1 MFDFIIY
8 LGQSALCLAALYLI
22 YKVAMSHETLHY
34 FNRVLLLGSVL
45 LSALLPLCRVKIVK
59 EYDPAPTLASIEIDD
74 MVVADIADVALGI
87 DYVSLLKDLAVMVFF
102 VGVAFMLVRLAVGIY
117 SVWRLI
123 HSGQMS
129 VIEDDVTLTVVDN
142 LSSPFSWF
150 GHIVASQSDVQQ
162 FRGMI
167 LAHEL
172 AHIRLRHSWD
182 VMFVDVALC
191 LWWFNPAM
199 WLLRR
204 ELQSLHEYQAD
215 DAVLNGGVD
224 AKSYQML
231 LIKRAVGS
239 RLHSVANCLNHSN
252 LNNRITMMCK
262 KNSSRWAATKA
273 LLVVPMVAVAMGA
286 FATTVYV
293 PREVQDKVTENSVN
307 NKEYK
312 PAIIEIK
319 GSEIYL
325 NNKQVTAAELEAVI
339 EEYRLQTLIYDENDA
354 ASKRTYEAIHNTLK
368 LNGNI
373 DAIYSDGKRP
383 EVSVVR
389 ISGDKIYLND
399 EQITLEQLKVKADAM
414 DKTVTI
420 VMHSDVNTDAEQL
433 NAVKESFR
441 HTSHAVKVISEKERI
456 AIVDGKVVP
465 YEEMMKIES
474 SNIGNARLTY
484 DYNTLPQG
492 LGISEDDVKK
502 NGAIVI
508 TLKKDGDTAV
518 VDNATEN
525 KVIVIADKQDDKPYI
540 KVEKMPTFDGGKSL
554 VGFQNWI
561 QNNIR
566 YPKEALAKGVGGRV
580 IFQFVVERDGTPTS
594 FNVLQSPDKSLS
606 DEVERIF
613 KTSPK
618 WEAGEQN
625 GEKVRVL
632 YTVPVV
638 FTTPSAETQEFEQ
651 QKQNFEAQKQN
662 FEQQKQNF
670 EAQKQ
675 NFEQQKD
682 LAYIKVEKM
691 PTFQGGDLNVFRNWV
706 QSQIQYPKEAMEKN
720 ISGRVIF
727 SFVVEKDGST
737 SDFTVL
743 QTPDKL
749 LADEVER
756 IFKTCPRWEPGTQR
770 GEKVRVK
777 YTVPIVFAVQG
788 GDTASSESLKAFN
801 LAMEQIQKGDALE
814 KEMNGRNYKDAAEQK
829 ADQQKVNDCYKSAV
843 GFLETAYQLDS
854 KHKPTIQAL
863 QLATFRLRDEAG
875 MMAKYEKYKA
885 ALEAL

>member
-102 VGVAFMLVRLAVGIY
+102 VGVAFMLVRMAVGIY

-129 VIEDDVTLTVVDN
+129 VIEEDVTLTVVDN

-231 LIKRAVGS
+231 LIKRAAGA

-307 NKEYK
+307 LQDEEK
-312 PAIIEIK
+312 PKPIVII
-319 GSEIYL
+319 
-325 NNKQVTAAELEAVI
+325 
-339 EEYRLQTLIYDENDA
+339 
-354 ASKRTYEAIHNTLK
+354 
-368 LNGNI
+368 
-373 DAIYSDGKRP
+373 
-383 EVSVVR
+383 
-389 ISGDKIYLND
+389 
-399 EQITLEQLKVKADAM
+399 
-414 DKTVTI
+414 
-420 VMHSDVNTDAEQL
+420 
-433 NAVKESFR
+433 
-441 HTSHAVKVISEKERI
+441 
-456 AIVDGKVVP
+456 DGKVVA
-465 YEEMMKIES
+465 YEEMSKIDP
-474 SNIGNARLTY
+474 NTIGDMSVLKDKSAKEVVAEL
-484 DYNTLPQG
+484 G
-492 LGISEDDVKK
+492 LNVSEEDVK

-508 TLKKDGDTAV
+508 TLKKEGNTAV
-518 VDNATEN
+518 LDNATED
-525 KVIVIADKQDDKPYI
+525 KVIVFADGQSQGESKTQSSTISILGNNDNTKMTTVQFNTQGEGKKTLIVNGQNVPYEKISEISSEKIKDIVINKFDNNSSVVNITLKGSAQSTLNPDDKPYI
-540 KVEKMPTFDGGKSL
+540 KVEKMPTFNGGKSL

-625 GEKVRVL
+625 GEKVRVI

-651 QKQNFEAQKQN
+651 QKQNFEV
-662 FEQQKQNF
+662 
-670 EAQKQ
+670 QKQ

-691 PTFQGGDLNVFRNWV
+691 PTFQGGDLNAFRNWV
-706 QSQIQYPKEAMEKN
+706 QGQIQYPKEAMEKN

-756 IFKTCPRWEPGTQR
+756 IFKSCPKWEPGTQR

-777 YTVPIVFAVQG
+777 YTVPIVFAV
-788 GDTASSESLKAFN
+788 
-801 LAMEQIQKGDALE
+801 E
-814 KEMNGRNYKDAAEQK
+814 K
-829 ADQQKVNDCYKSAV
+829 
-843 GFLETAYQLDS
+843 
-854 KHKPTIQAL
+854 
-863 QLATFRLRDEAG
+863 
-875 MMAKYEKYKA
+875 
-885 ALEAL
+885 

>member
-1 MFDFIIY
+1 MFDFLIY

-22 YKVAMSHETLHY
+22 YKVAMGYEKLLY
-34 FNRVLLLGSVL
+34 LNRLLLLGSVV

-59 EYDPAPTLASIEIDD
+59 EYDPAPTVASIEVDD
-74 MVVADIADVALGI
+74 MVLVDNVPELGI
-87 DYVSLLKDLAVMVFF
+87 DFVSLFKGIAVAVFII
-102 VGVAFMLVRLAVGIY
+102 GVAFMLVRLAVGVY

-123 HSGQMS
+123 HSGRVS
-129 VIEDDVTLTVVDN
+129 VIEEDVTLTVVDS

-150 GHIVASQSDVQQ
+150 GHIVASQSDVEQY
-162 FRGMI
+162 RSMI
-167 LAHEL
+167 ISHEL

-182 VMFVDVALC
+182 VLFVDLALC

-215 DAVLNGGVD
+215 DAVLSEGVD
-224 AKSYQML
+224 ARNYQML

-252 LNNRITMMCK
+252 LKNRITMMCK
-262 KNSSRWAATKA
+262 KNSSRWAAAKA

-307 NKEYK
+307 
-312 PAIIEIK
+312 
-319 GSEIYL
+319 
-325 NNKQVTAAELEAVI
+325 
-339 EEYRLQTLIYDENDA
+339 
-354 ASKRTYEAIHNTLK
+354 
-368 LNGNI
+368 
-373 DAIYSDGKRP
+373 
-383 EVSVVR
+383 
-389 ISGDKIYLND
+389 
-399 EQITLEQLKVKADAM
+399 EQISQTE
-414 DKTVTI
+414 
-420 VMHSDVNTDAEQL
+420 S
-433 NAVKESFR
+433 NAPEMQES
-441 HTSHAVKVISEKERI
+441 
-456 AIVDGKVVP
+456 
-465 YEEMMKIES
+465 
-474 SNIGNARLTY
+474 
-484 DYNTLPQG
+484 Q
-492 LGISEDDVKK
+492 
-502 NGAIVI
+502 
-508 TLKKDGDTAV
+508 
-518 VDNATEN
+518 
-525 KVIVIADKQDDKPYI
+525 QDDRPFI

-561 QNNIR
+561 QYNIR
-566 YPKEALAKGVGGRV
+566 YPQEAIEKGIGGRV
-580 IFQFVVERDGTPTS
+580 IFQFVVERDGTPSS
-594 FNVLQSPDKSLS
+594 FNVLKSPDKSLA

-618 WEAGEQN
+618 WEAGEQ
-625 GEKVRVL
+625 GGKKVRVL

-638 FTTPSAETQEFEQ
+638 FTTPSAVKQEFEQ
-651 QKQNFEAQKQN
+651 KREE
-662 FEQQKQNF
+662 FEQKR
-670 EAQKQ
+670 EE
-675 NFEQQKD
+675 FEQKKQEFEQKKQELEQNKD
-682 LAYIKVEKM
+682 LVYIKVDKM
-691 PTFQGGDLNVFRNWV
+691 PTFQGGDLNAFRNWV
-706 QSQIQYPKEAMEKN
+706 QGQIQYPKEAMEKN

-737 SDFTVL
+737 SDFIVL

-756 IFKTCPRWEPGTQR
+756 IFKTCPKWEPGTQG
-770 GEKVRVK
+770 GEKVRVR

-801 LAMEQIQKGDALE
+801 FAMEQIQKGDALE

-829 ADQQKVNDCYKSAV
+829 ADQQKVNNYYKSAV

-854 KHKPTIQAL
+854 KHKPTLQAL
-863 QLATFRLRDEAG
+863 RLATFRLRDEAG

>member
-1 MFDFIIY
+1 MFDLLIY
-8 LGQSALCLAALYLI
+8 LAQSSLCLAALYLI
-22 YKVAMSHETLHY
+22 YKVAMSHETLHV
-34 FNRVLLLGSVL
+34 FNRVILLGSVI
-45 LSALLPLCRVKIVK
+45 LSALLPLCRVKVVK
-59 EYDPAPTLASIEIDD
+59 EYDAVPTVASIEVDD
-74 MVVADIADVALGI
+74 MVLVDNVPELGIVFVSLFKDIAVA
-87 DYVSLLKDLAVMVFF
+87 AF
-102 VGVAFMLVRLAVGIY
+102 VIGVAFMLVRLAVGIY

-123 HSGQMS
+123 HSGRVS
-129 VIEDDVTLTVVDN
+129 VITDDVTLTVVSK
-142 LSSPFSWF
+142 LSTPFSWF
-150 GHIVASQSDVQQ
+150 GHIVASEEDMKVY
-162 FRGMI
+162 RDMI
-167 LAHEL
+167 LSHEL

-182 VMFVDVALC
+182 VMFVDLALC

-215 DAVLNGGVD
+215 DAVLNEGVD
-224 AKSYQML
+224 AKNYQML
-231 LIKRAVGS
+231 LIKRAAGA

-252 LNNRITMMCK
+252 LKNRITMMCK
-262 KNSSRWAATKA
+262 KNSSRWAAAKA
-273 LLVVPMVAVAMGA
+273 LLVLPVVAISLSA

-307 NKEYK
+307 
-312 PAIIEIK
+312 
-319 GSEIYL
+319 
-325 NNKQVTAAELEAVI
+325 
-339 EEYRLQTLIYDENDA
+339 
-354 ASKRTYEAIHNTLK
+354 
-368 LNGNI
+368 
-373 DAIYSDGKRP
+373 
-383 EVSVVR
+383 
-389 ISGDKIYLND
+389 
-399 EQITLEQLKVKADAM
+399 EQISQTESNASAM
-414 DKTVTI
+414 
-420 VMHSDVNTDAEQL
+420 Q
-433 NAVKESFR
+433 ES
-441 HTSHAVKVISEKERI
+441 
-456 AIVDGKVVP
+456 
-465 YEEMMKIES
+465 
-474 SNIGNARLTY
+474 
-484 DYNTLPQG
+484 Q
-492 LGISEDDVKK
+492 
-502 NGAIVI
+502 
-508 TLKKDGDTAV
+508 
-518 VDNATEN
+518 
-525 KVIVIADKQDDKPYI
+525 QDDRPFI

-580 IFQFVVERDGTPTS
+580 IFQFVVERDGTPSS
-594 FNVLQSPDKSLS
+594 FNVLKSPDKSLA
-606 DEVERIF
+606 DEVERVF

-618 WEAGEQN
+618 WEAGEQ
-625 GEKVRVL
+625 GGKKVRVL

-670 EAQKQ
+670 EQ
-675 NFEQQKD
+675 EQD
-682 LAYIKVEKM
+682 PPYIKVEKM
-691 PTFQGGDLNVFRNWV
+691 PTFQGGDLNAFRNWF

-743 QTPDKL
+743 QAPDKL

-756 IFKTCPRWEPGTQR
+756 IFKTCPKWEAGTQR

-829 ADQQKVNDCYKSAV
+829 ADQQKVNNYYKSAV

>member
-74 MVVADIADVALGI
+74 MVVADVADVALGI

-102 VGVAFMLVRLAVGIY
+102 VGVAFMLARLAVGIY

-123 HSGQMS
+123 HSGRMS
-129 VIEDDVTLTVVDN
+129 VIEEDVTLTVVDN

-319 GSEIYL
+319 GSDIYL

-373 DAIYSDGKRP
+373 DAIYSNGKRP

-414 DKTVTI
+414 DKTATI
-420 VMHSDVNTDAEQL
+420 VMHADVNTDAEQL

-508 TLKKDGDTAV
+508 TLKKEGDTAV

-525 KVIVIADKQDDKPYI
+525 KVIVIADKQDDKPFI

-580 IFQFVVERDGTPTS
+580 IFQFVVERDGTPTL

-625 GEKVRVL
+625 GEKVRVI

-638 FTTPSAETQEFEQ
+638 FTTPSAETQE
-651 QKQNFEAQKQN
+651 

-691 PTFQGGDLNVFRNWV
+691 PTFQGGDLNTFRNWV
-706 QSQIQYPKEAMEKN
+706 QSQIQYPKEAAAKN

-756 IFKTCPRWEPGTQR
+756 IFKSCPKWEPGTQR

-777 YTVPIVFAVQG
+777 YTVPIVFAV
-788 GDTASSESLKAFN
+788 
-801 LAMEQIQKGDALE
+801 E
-814 KEMNGRNYKDAAEQK
+814 K
-829 ADQQKVNDCYKSAV
+829 
-843 GFLETAYQLDS
+843 
-854 KHKPTIQAL
+854 
-863 QLATFRLRDEAG
+863 
-875 MMAKYEKYKA
+875 
-885 ALEAL
+885 

>member
-1 MFDFIIY
+1 
-8 LGQSALCLAALYLI
+8 
-22 YKVAMSHETLHY
+22 
-34 FNRVLLLGSVL
+34 
-45 LSALLPLCRVKIVK
+45 
-59 EYDPAPTLASIEIDD
+59 
-74 MVVADIADVALGI
+74 
-87 DYVSLLKDLAVMVFF
+87 
-102 VGVAFMLVRLAVGIY
+102 
-117 SVWRLI
+117 
-123 HSGQMS
+123 
-129 VIEDDVTLTVVDN
+129 
-142 LSSPFSWF
+142 
-150 GHIVASQSDVQQ
+150 
-162 FRGMI
+162 
-167 LAHEL
+167 
-172 AHIRLRHSWD
+172 
-182 VMFVDVALC
+182 
-191 LWWFNPAM
+191 
-199 WLLRR
+199 
-204 ELQSLHEYQAD
+204 
-215 DAVLNGGVD
+215 
-224 AKSYQML
+224 
-231 LIKRAVGS
+231 
-239 RLHSVANCLNHSN
+239 
-252 LNNRITMMCK
+252 MMCK

-319 GSEIYL
+319 GSDIYL

-420 VMHSDVNTDAEQL
+420 VMHADVNTDAEQL

-508 TLKKDGDTAV
+508 TLKKEGDTAV

-638 FTTPSAETQEFEQ
+638 FTTPSVETQEFEQQKQNFEAQKQNFEQ

-691 PTFQGGDLNVFRNWV
+691 PTFQGGDLNAFRNWV
-706 QSQIQYPKEAMEKN
+706 QGQIQYPKEAMEKN

-737 SDFTVL
+737 SGYTVMAS
-743 QTPDKL
+743 PDKS

-756 IFKTCPRWEPGTQR
+756 IFKSCPKWEPGTQR
-770 GEKVRVK
+770 GEKVRLK
-777 YTVPIVFAVQG
+777 YTVPIVFAV
-788 GDTASSESLKAFN
+788 
-801 LAMEQIQKGDALE
+801 E
-814 KEMNGRNYKDAAEQK
+814 K
-829 ADQQKVNDCYKSAV
+829 
-843 GFLETAYQLDS
+843 
-854 KHKPTIQAL
+854 
-863 QLATFRLRDEAG
+863 
-875 MMAKYEKYKA
+875 
-885 ALEAL
+885 

>member
-102 VGVAFMLVRLAVGIY
+102 VGVAFMLARLAEGIY

-129 VIEDDVTLTVVDN
+129 VIEEDVTLTVVDN

-262 KNSSRWAATKA
+262 KNSSRWAAAKA

-319 GSEIYL
+319 GSDIYL

-373 DAIYSDGKRP
+373 DAIYSNGKRP

-399 EQITLEQLKVKADAM
+399 EQITLEQLKVKADAT
-414 DKTVTI
+414 DKTATI
-420 VMHSDVNTDAEQL
+420 VMHADVNTDAEQL

-484 DYNTLPQG
+484 DYKTLPQG

-508 TLKKDGDTAV
+508 TIKKEGDTAV

-525 KVIVIADKQDDKPYI
+525 KVIVIADKQDDKPFI

-566 YPKEALAKGVGGRV
+566 YPKEALANGVGGRV

-606 DEVERIF
+606 DEVERVF

-691 PTFQGGDLNVFRNWV
+691 PTFQGGDLNTFRNWV
-706 QSQIQYPKEAMEKN
+706 QGQIQYPKEAMEKN

-756 IFKTCPRWEPGTQR
+756 IFKSCPKWEPGTQR

-777 YTVPIVFAVQG
+777 YTVPIVFAV
-788 GDTASSESLKAFN
+788 
-801 LAMEQIQKGDALE
+801 E
-814 KEMNGRNYKDAAEQK
+814 K
-829 ADQQKVNDCYKSAV
+829 
-843 GFLETAYQLDS
+843 
-854 KHKPTIQAL
+854 
-863 QLATFRLRDEAG
+863 
-875 MMAKYEKYKA
+875 
-885 ALEAL
+885 

>member
-1 MFDFIIY
+1 MFDFLIY
-8 LGQSALCLAALYLI
+8 LAQSSLCLAALYLI
-22 YKVAMSHETLHY
+22 YKVAMSHETLHV
-34 FNRVLLLGSVL
+34 FNRVILLGSVI
-45 LSALLPLCRVKIVK
+45 LSALLPLCRVKVVK
-59 EYDPAPTLASIEIDD
+59 EYDAAPTVASIEVDD
-74 MVVADIADVALGI
+74 MVLVDNVPELGI
-87 DYVSLLKDLAVMVFF
+87 DFVSLFKDIAVAAFII
-102 VGVAFMLVRLAVGIY
+102 GVAFMLVRLAVGIY

-123 HSGQMS
+123 HSGRVS
-129 VIEDDVTLTVVDN
+129 VITDDVTLTVVSK
-142 LSSPFSWF
+142 LSTPFSWF
-150 GHIVASQSDVQQ
+150 GHIVASEEDMKVY
-162 FRGMI
+162 RDMI
-167 LAHEL
+167 LSHEL

-182 VMFVDVALC
+182 VLFVDLALC

-215 DAVLNGGVD
+215 DAVLNEGVD
-224 AKSYQML
+224 AKNYQML
-231 LIKRAVGS
+231 LIKRAAGA

-252 LNNRITMMCK
+252 LKNRITMMCK
-262 KNSSRWAATKA
+262 KNSSRWAAAKA
-273 LLVVPMVAVAMGA
+273 LLVLPVVAISLSA

-307 NKEYK
+307 
-312 PAIIEIK
+312 
-319 GSEIYL
+319 
-325 NNKQVTAAELEAVI
+325 
-339 EEYRLQTLIYDENDA
+339 
-354 ASKRTYEAIHNTLK
+354 
-368 LNGNI
+368 
-373 DAIYSDGKRP
+373 
-383 EVSVVR
+383 
-389 ISGDKIYLND
+389 
-399 EQITLEQLKVKADAM
+399 EQISQTESNASAM
-414 DKTVTI
+414 
-420 VMHSDVNTDAEQL
+420 Q
-433 NAVKESFR
+433 ES
-441 HTSHAVKVISEKERI
+441 
-456 AIVDGKVVP
+456 
-465 YEEMMKIES
+465 
-474 SNIGNARLTY
+474 
-484 DYNTLPQG
+484 Q
-492 LGISEDDVKK
+492 
-502 NGAIVI
+502 
-508 TLKKDGDTAV
+508 
-518 VDNATEN
+518 
-525 KVIVIADKQDDKPYI
+525 QDDRPWI

-580 IFQFVVERDGTPTS
+580 IFQFVVERDGTPSS
-594 FNVLQSPDKSLS
+594 FNVLKSPDKSLA
-606 DEVERIF
+606 DEVERVF

-618 WEAGEQN
+618 WEAGEQ
-625 GEKVRVL
+625 GGKKVRVL

-651 QKQNFEAQKQN
+651 QKQN

-691 PTFQGGDLNVFRNWV
+691 PTFQGGDLNTFRNWM
-706 QSQIQYPKEAMEKN
+706 QGQIQYPKEAAAKN

-743 QTPDKL
+743 RTPDKL
-749 LADEVER
+749 LAAEVER
-756 IFKTCPRWEPGTQR
+756 IFKTCPKWEPGTQR

-801 LAMEQIQKGDALE
+801 LAMEHIQKGDDLE
-814 KEMNGRNYKDAAEQK
+814 KAMNSRNYTNAAEQK
-829 ADQQKVNDCYKSAV
+829 ADQQKVNNYYKSAV

-854 KHKPTIQAL
+854 KHKPTVQAL
-863 QLATFRLRDEAG
+863 SMIAFRLRDEAG

>member
-1 MFDFIIY
+1 MFDLLIY
-8 LGQSALCLAALYLI
+8 LAQSSLCLAALYLI
-22 YKVAMSHETLHY
+22 YKVAMSHETLHV
-34 FNRVLLLGSVL
+34 FNRVILLGSVI
-45 LSALLPLCRVKIVK
+45 LSALLPLCRVKVVK
-59 EYDPAPTLASIEIDD
+59 EYDVAPTVASIEVDD
-74 MVVADIADVALGI
+74 MVLVENVPELGI
-87 DYVSLLKDLAVMVFF
+87 DFVSLFKDIAVAAF
-102 VGVAFMLVRLAVGIY
+102 VIGVAFMLVRLAVGIY

-123 HSGQMS
+123 HSGRVS
-129 VIEDDVTLTVVDN
+129 VITDDVTLTVVSK
-142 LSSPFSWF
+142 LSTPFSWF
-150 GHIVASQSDVQQ
+150 GHIVASEEDMKVY
-162 FRGMI
+162 RDMI
-167 LAHEL
+167 LSHEL

-215 DAVLNGGVD
+215 DAVLNEGVD
-224 AKSYQML
+224 AKNYQML
-231 LIKRAVGS
+231 LIKRAAGA

-252 LNNRITMMCK
+252 LKNRITMMCK
-262 KNSSRWAATKA
+262 KNSSRWSAAKA
-273 LLVVPMVAVAMGA
+273 LLVLPVVAISLSA

-325 NNKQVTAAELEAVI
+325 NNEQVTVAELEAVI

-474 SNIGNARLTY
+474 SSISNARLTY
-484 DYNTLPQG
+484 DYKTLPQG

-508 TLKKDGDTAV
+508 TIKKDGDTAV

-540 KVEKMPTFDGGKSL
+540 KVEKMPTFNGGGNL
-554 VGFQNWI
+554 VVFQNWI

-566 YPKEALAKGVGGRV
+566 YPKQAMEKGIGGRV
-580 IFQFVVERDGTPTS
+580 IFQFVVERDGTPSS
-594 FNVLQSPDKSLS
+594 FNVLKSPDKSLA
-606 DEVERIF
+606 DEVERVF

-618 WEAGEQN
+618 WEAGEQ
-625 GEKVRVL
+625 GGKKVRVL

-662 FEQQKQNF
+662 FEQQQDQPF
-670 EAQKQ
+670 
-675 NFEQQKD
+675 
-682 LAYIKVEKM
+682 IKVEKM
-691 PTFQGGDLNVFRNWV
+691 PTFQGGDLNTFRNWM
-706 QSQIQYPKEAMEKN
+706 QGQIQYPKEAAAKN

-737 SDFTVL
+737 SDFIVL
-743 QTPDKL
+743 QSPDKL

-756 IFKTCPRWEPGTQR
+756 IFKTCPKWEPGTQR

-801 LAMEQIQKGDALE
+801 LAMEHIQKGDALE

-829 ADQQKVNDCYKSAV
+829 ADQQKVNNYYKSAV

>member
-129 VIEDDVTLTVVDN
+129 VIEEDVTLTVVDN

-525 KVIVIADKQDDKPYI
+525 KVIVIADKQDDKPFI
-540 KVEKMPTFDGGKSL
+540 KVEKMPTFNGGGNL
-554 VGFQNWI
+554 VVFQNWI

-566 YPKEALAKGVGGRV
+566 YPKQAMEKGIGGRV

-662 FEQQKQNF
+662 FEQQK
-670 EAQKQ
+670 
-675 NFEQQKD
+675 D

-691 PTFQGGDLNVFRNWV
+691 PTFQGGDLNTFRNWV

-756 IFKTCPRWEPGTQR
+756 IFKSCPKWEPGTQR

-777 YTVPIVFAVQG
+777 YTVPIVFAIQG
-788 GDTASSESLKAFN
+788 NNAADEGLKVVGVKSQPKTAESEAAIAEFKKTADIVIKSENGKETYFVNGKEVKKEDVGAY
-801 LAMEQIQKGDALE
+801 EPE
-814 KEMNGRNYKDAAEQK
+814 KVVVEGVHSDGVKTVYI
-829 ADQQKVNDCYKSAV
+829 KVK
-843 GFLETAYQLDS
+843 
-854 KHKPTIQAL
+854 K
-863 QLATFRLRDEAG
+863 
-875 MMAKYEKYKA
+875 
-885 ALEAL
+885 